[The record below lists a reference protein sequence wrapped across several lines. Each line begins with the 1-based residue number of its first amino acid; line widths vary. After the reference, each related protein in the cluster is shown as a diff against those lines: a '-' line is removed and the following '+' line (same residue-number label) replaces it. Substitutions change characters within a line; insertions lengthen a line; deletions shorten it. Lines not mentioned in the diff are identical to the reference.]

1 MMHIL
6 EQAKNVLQLEAA
18 GILNLVDHIDHNF
31 ARLVALICS
40 STGRLI
46 VAGIGKSG
54 IIGRKFVAT
63 FNSTG
68 TRAMFLH
75 PVEAMH
81 GDLGMVCPDDI
92 LLALSNSG
100 ETDELNILL
109 PSIRSIGCK
118 IVAFTGNPEST
129 LARNSDVVIDV
140 GVEKEACPMGLA
152 PTTSTTA
159 LLAMG
164 DALAVVLINE
174 KHFKSSDFR
183 KFHPGGALG
192 QRLSMRV
199 TDFMMTQSLP
209 TVGEDDT
216 MADVIVAIDR
226 AGIGVA
232 LVVKPDLTL
241 AGIITDGDIRRF
253 LARGEALFDLTAR
266 DAMTPKPKTVRQIS
280 PAYDALNIMEAF
292 EITVLPVTDING
304 VVLGVV
310 HLHDILGKGS
320 FKFNGT

>member
-1 MMHIL
+1 MDIL
-6 EQAKNVLQLEAA
+6 NNAKSVLRLEAE
-18 GILNLVDHIDHNF
+18 GILNLVDRVGDDF
-31 ARLVALICS
+31 VRLVDLICN

-109 PSIRSIGCK
+109 PSIRSIGCR
-118 IVAFTGNPEST
+118 IAAFTGNREST
-129 LARNSDVVIDV
+129 LAKNSDLVIDV
-140 GVEKEACPMGLA
+140 GVAKEACPMGLA

-164 DALAVVLINE
+164 DALAVVLIDQ
-174 KHFKSSDFR
+174 KHFKSSDFKR
-183 KFHPGGALG
+183 FHPGGALG
-192 QRLSMRV
+192 QRLSMHV
-199 TDFMMTQSLP
+199 SDFMMSESMP
-209 TVGEDDT
+209 TVNEDDV
-216 MADVIVAIDR
+216 MAAVIAVMDR

-232 LVVKPDLTL
+232 MVVKPDRTVS
-241 AGIITDGDIRRF
+241 GIITDGDIRRL
-253 LARGEALFDLTAR
+253 LARGKDLFAMSAR
-266 DAMTPKPKTVRQIS
+266 QVMTPKPKTVRQTL
-280 PAYDALNIMEAF
+280 PAYDALNLMEAF
-292 EITVLPVTDING
+292 EITVLPVVDING
-304 VVLGVV
+304 VVLGVL

-320 FKFNGT
+320 FKFNGM